1 MIDSRAKSIS
11 FQKCL
16 IPSRTKSSNNLSRT
30 WFSVYNCKPSLT
42 YSFALVCVSR
52 GEEIQ
57 GLTPTNLNKCIPL
70 KERVSFY
77 SCSHFLL
84 HSMTYMEAMWLRSF
98 KFYETFERF

>member
-16 IPSRTKSSNNLSRT
+16 IPSRTG
-30 WFSVYNCKPSLT
+30 FSVYNCKPSLI

-77 SCSHFLL
+77 SCIRRYKKNIRDCS
-84 HSMTYMEAMWLRSF
+84 
-98 KFYETFERF
+98 